1 MSRIKITFIL
11 FLVVL
16 IVSGLSYGL
25 YIQSGAIFDKLP
37 GLQVLLG
44 YEDTT
49 VTTNG
54 QLQIDYTLQDGV
66 TCAGDLL
73 GFRASVV
80 QLNGQF
86 ISDYQFAI
94 LAISNN
100 DQEVLDSAVD
110 DMVLIVAEI
119 DNIVIP
125 SCVTFMD
132 NLSESHR
139 LFSSSL
145 FAFLDALN
153 TENPQERGELIGVYL
168 AANNTGF
175 LANGFF
181 FGKLDLIVDLVEGI
195 ENGRDA

>member
-1 MSRIKITFIL
+1 MGRLKITI
-11 FLVVL
+11 VL
-16 IVSGLSYGL
+16 IFIPMISIGLSYGL
-25 YIQSGAIFDKLP
+25 YTQSGAIYDRLP

-44 YEDTT
+44 IEDTPDSG
-49 VTTNG
+49 G
-54 QLQIDYTLQDGV
+54 QLKIDYTLQDGV

-94 LAISNN
+94 QAISNN
-100 DQEVLDSAVD
+100 DQEILDSAVD

-119 DNIVIP
+119 DNLIIP

-145 FAFLDALN
+145 FALLDAFN
-153 TENPQERGELIGVYL
+153 TENSQERGELIGVYL
-168 AANNTGF
+168 TANNTGF

-195 ENGRDA
+195 EIVSDS